1 MTIVSD
7 CEIDLAIPGDIPGIV
22 TLQNANVRS
31 NGGALSI
38 KFSNEWF
45 ERVLSEMPIIVARR
59 GRRIVGYLVSSP
71 LSAAA
76 NMPIIQAKLRAYPG
90 THNPYNHGPVCIAHD
105 ERNRGLIF
113 AMCEAL
119 RKRLRGREGI
129 AFIRRD
135 NAASLSA
142 HTKLGMRQVAEFTH
156 DSVAYV
162 VVAYIA

>member
-1 MTIVSD
+1 MMTVSD
-7 CEIDLAIPGDIPGIV
+7 CEIALATTDDIPGIV
-22 TLQNANVRS
+22 ALQNLNLRS

-38 KFSNEWF
+38 EFSSDWF

-59 GRRIVGYLVSSP
+59 DGRIVGYLVSSP
-71 LSAAA
+71 LSAAT

-90 THNPYNHGPVCIAHD
+90 SRNPYNHGPVCIAED

-113 AMCEAL
+113 AMFQAL
-119 RKRLRGREGI
+119 RKRLTGREGI
-129 AFIRRD
+129 AFVRRD

-142 HTKLGMRQVAEFTH
+142 HAKLGMRQAAEFTH
-156 DSVAYV
+156 HGVAYV

>member
-1 MTIVSD
+1 MTVSD
-7 CEIDLAIPGDIPGIV
+7 CEIALATADDIPGIV
-22 TLQNANVRS
+22 ALQTVNLRS

-38 KFSNEWF
+38 EFSDDWF
-45 ERVLSEMPIIVARR
+45 ERVLSEMPTIVARR
-59 GRRIVGYLVSSP
+59 DGRIVGYLVSSP

-90 THNPYNHGPVCIAHD
+90 SSNPYNHGPVCIAED

-113 AMCEAL
+113 AMFE
-119 RKRLRGREGI
+119 RLTGREGI
-129 AFIRRD
+129 AFVRRD

-142 HTKLGMRQVAEFTH
+142 HKKLGMRQAAEFTH
-156 DSVAYV
+156 DGVAYV